1 MKNKFYVTDELKR
14 IRLEKGLS
22 RSKLSEN
29 TDVSPKTIQRAENGK
44 KVMHYCIEKI
54 AKALGVDES
63 VLIVDK
69 REEVIIGENVEFL
82 E

>member
-44 KVMHYCIEKI
+44 KVMHYCIENSKG
-54 AKALGVDES
+54 AGKCRWKV
-63 VLIVDK
+63 
-69 REEVIIGENVEFL
+69 F
-82 E
+82 

>member
-44 KVMHYCIEKI
+44 
-54 AKALGVDES
+54 
-63 VLIVDK
+63 
-69 REEVIIGENVEFL
+69 
-82 E
+82 

>member
-44 KVMHYCIEKI
+44 KVMQLLHRKNSKG
-54 AKALGVDES
+54 AG
-63 VLIVDK
+63 
-69 REEVIIGENVEFL
+69 RR
-82 E
+82 

>member
-29 TDVSPKTIQRAENGK
+29 TDVHQRLSKEQKMARK
-44 KVMHYCIEKI
+44 
-54 AKALGVDES
+54 
-63 VLIVDK
+63 
-69 REEVIIGENVEFL
+69 
-82 E
+82 

>member
-54 AKALGVDES
+54 AKAVRIES
-63 VLIVDK
+63 HIH
-69 REEVIIGENVEFL
+69 
-82 E
+82 

>member
-1 MKNKFYVTDELKR
+1 M
-14 IRLEKGLS
+14 
-22 RSKLSEN
+22 
-29 TDVSPKTIQRAENGK
+29 TIQRAENGK

-63 VLIVDK
+63 VLIDDK